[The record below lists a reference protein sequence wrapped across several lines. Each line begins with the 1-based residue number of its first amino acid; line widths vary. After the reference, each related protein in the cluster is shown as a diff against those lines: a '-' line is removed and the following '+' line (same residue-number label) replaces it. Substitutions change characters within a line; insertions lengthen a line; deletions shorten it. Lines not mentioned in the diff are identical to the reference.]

1 MICDHIPTLTTF
13 GTVKSKVYESR
24 LQARYLGS
32 YMEAFFFDL
41 CNRILSLDPAI
52 RFMGIADEHGTLLAT
67 AERKGL
73 VPLLNTEE
81 TIQYAITA
89 ATRQYTRIRWQ
100 GILGKIDYTSSHYD
114 KLLRVT
120 IPLTDRSSR
129 LSFVLIFT
137 FDVNTSNFHKIIM
150 DRVIPIVRRNTPRL
164 LREKSKAQS
173 SLST

>member
-1 MICDHIPTLTTF
+1 M
-13 GTVKSKVYESR
+13 E
-24 LQARYLGS
+24 RYFL
-32 YMEAFFFDL
+32 EF
-41 CNRILSLDPAI
+41 CNKILSLDDAI
-52 RFMGIADEHGTLLAT
+52 RFIGIANEHGILLAT

-73 VPLLNTEE
+73 IPLLNTEE

-120 IPLTDRSSR
+120 IPVTDRSNR

-137 FDVNTSNFHKIIM
+137 FDVNSKNFHEVIM
-150 DRVIPIVRRNTPRL
+150 ERIIPIIRRNTPRL
-164 LREKSKAQS
+164 LREKANIS
-173 SLST
+173 SV